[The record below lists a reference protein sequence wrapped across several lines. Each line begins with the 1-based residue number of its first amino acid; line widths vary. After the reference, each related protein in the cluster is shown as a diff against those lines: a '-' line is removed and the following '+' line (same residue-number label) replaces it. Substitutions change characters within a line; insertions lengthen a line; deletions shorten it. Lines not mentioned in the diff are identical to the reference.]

1 MKSTTIF
8 LIALVAVSVTAIS
21 LRREEPVM
29 APVESGPVVDD
40 VVGSDPTTWGPMGP
54 PMKDDVVGSDPT
66 TWGPMGPPMK

>member
-40 VVGSDPTTWGPMGP
+40 VVGSDPATWGPMGP
-54 PMKDDVVGSDPT
+54 PMK
-66 TWGPMGPPMK
+66 